1 MADVTQP
8 TTTAEPIVKSSQ
20 SDRRRRVAFIPR
32 TGNENADPRSVAI
45 IKSKGHPLT
54 YSFTPDGFAP
64 TGTQA
69 KVEDKRYSLPDDLG
83 RPGRITD
90 ELRVKYVASSD
101 PKSADQILK
110 PDTEGWFVER
120 KGKSRDEPWAEDDI
134 VNIWEVICGIQLDD
148 APTENG
154 VDTVSQGMFLTAPV
168 QRRVALTA

>member
-1 MADVTQP
+1 MSDAPVQNS
-8 TTTAEPIVKSSQ
+8 TAEPIVKSSQ
-20 SDRRRRVAFIPR
+20 SDRRRRIQFIPR
-32 TGNENADPRSVAI
+32 VGNADLNPASLAVIEASG
-45 IKSKGHPLT
+45 KPLT
-54 YSFTPDGFAP
+54 YSFTHDGFAP

>member
-1 MADVTQP
+1 MSDAPVQNP
-8 TTTAEPIVKSSQ
+8 TVEPIVKSSQ

-32 TGNENADPRSVAI
+32 AGNETGDPRSVTL
-45 IKSKGHPLT
+45 IKSAGKPLT
-54 YSFTPDGFAP
+54 YSFTPDGFAA

-83 RPGRITD
+83 RPGRVTD

-101 PKSADQILK
+101 EASADQILK
-110 PDTEGWFVER
+110 QDVEGWFVER
-120 KGKSRDEPWAEDDI
+120 KGKDRDIDWAEDDI

-168 QRRVALTA
+168 QRRVALVA